1 MRFAFSFFLLLA
13 VTLAYAQ
20 QKSYPAGYF
29 RYPLSIA
36 PKLNANFGEMRPN
49 HFHMGLDLFTERR
62 ENLPLYAAADGYV
75 ARLKIEPGGFG
86 RAIYLNHPNGLTTLY
101 AHMNDFMP
109 ELEAYLKT
117 KQYETESWRSE
128 LTLPA
133 NLFPV
138 KKGQFIGYSGN
149 TGGSQGPHVHFEI
162 RETVSEKCLNPLLFS
177 FNIPDQVPPDLK
189 NIAVYDRN
197 QSIYEQSPR
206 VFQLIKKENVYRPS
220 SVIKVNTDKVVLA
233 IHATDRMTGVPN
245 ANGIFKVSVFEGS
258 KQIGGFSIDKVGYD
272 ETRYLNAHIDH
283 KIRSSGGAYL
293 QLLFPLEGDQLDI
306 YNPNLR
312 NTYLYLNDTMLHSL
326 RLEVADPNGNVSKSL
341 IQIQRSSWVKTVPV
355 ASGILMKAKEL
366 NVFENDLVQL
376 VIPENG
382 LYDSIYFRYE
392 TLPSVI
398 QNSYSKSFRLHD
410 PKIPVHSYFTVRI
423 KADKQVPY
431 PLRDKMIMV
440 RTEKSEKNVAKA
452 NWEWGWY
459 TSAFRDFGDFT
470 LVADDVPPT
479 ISLPG
484 VMDGADLSR
493 AKRIV
498 ASVNDNYSS
507 IKNFRAE
514 LDGKW
519 LMFSQKGRT
528 FTYNFDE
535 YCEPGEHI
543 LKIMVDDEAG
553 NRTTKEW
560 IFRR

>member
-1 MRFAFSFFLLLA
+1 MRFALYSLLLLM
-13 VTLAYAQ
+13 VSGAYAQ

-29 RYPLSIA
+29 RYPLAIA

-62 ENLPLYAAADGYV
+62 ENLPIYAAADGYV

-86 RAIYLNHPNGLTTLY
+86 RAIYLNHPNGFTTLY

-109 ELEAYLKT
+109 ELEAYLKK
-117 KQYETESWRSE
+117 KQYEAESWRTE

-162 RETVSEKCLNPLLFS
+162 RETVSEKCLNPLLFG
-177 FNIPDQVPPDLK
+177 FNIPDQVTPDLK
-189 NIAVYDRN
+189 NLAIYDRN
-197 QSIYEQSPR
+197 QSIYEQAPR
-206 VFQLIKKENVYRPS
+206 IVPLAKKSNVYAPS
-220 SVIKVNTDKVVLA
+220 SVIKLSTDKISIA

-245 ANGIFKVSVFEGS
+245 ANGIFKVAVFEGS
-258 KQIGGFSIDKVGYD
+258 KQIGGFRIDRIGYD

-283 KIRSSGGAYL
+283 KTRASGGAYL
-293 QLLFPLEGDQLDI
+293 QFLFPLEGDQLDI
-306 YNPNLR
+306 YQPNPR
-312 NTYLYLNDTMLHSL
+312 STFISLNDTLVHTL
-326 RLEVADPNGNVSKSL
+326 RIEVSDPYGNTSVSM
-341 IQIQRSSWVKTVPV
+341 IQIQRTGWIKPV
-355 ASGILMKAKEL
+355 FPATGVLMKANEL
-366 NVFENDLVQL
+366 NVFENDNIQL

-382 LYDSIYFRYE
+382 LYDSVYFRYAA
-392 TLPSVI
+392 LPALLP
-398 QNSYSKSFRLHD
+398 QSYSQSFYLHE

-431 PLRDKMIMV
+431 PLRDKMIIV
-440 RTEKSEKNVAKA
+440 RTEKNESNVAKA
-452 NWEWGWY
+452 NWELGWY

-470 LVADDVPPT
+470 LVADNEPPT
-479 ISLPG
+479 ITLPG
-484 VMDGADLSR
+484 VANGANLSR
-493 AKRIV
+493 ATRIV
-498 ASVNDNYSS
+498 ATVNDNYLSV
-507 IKNFRAE
+507 KNFRAE

-528 FTYNFDE
+528 FTYKFDE
-535 YCEPGEHI
+535 NCGPGEHI

-560 IFRR
+560 RFSR

>member
-1 MRFAFSFFLLLA
+1 MRFALCSLLLLMVA
-13 VTLAYAQ
+13 GAYAQ
-20 QKSYPAGYF
+20 QKTYPAGYF

-62 ENLPLYAAADGYV
+62 ENLPIYAAADGYV

-86 RAIYLNHPNGLTTLY
+86 RAIYLNHPNGFTTLY

-109 ELEAYLKT
+109 ELEAYLKK
-117 KQYETESWRSE
+117 KQYEAESWRTE

-162 RETVSEKCLNPLLFS
+162 RETVSEKCLNPLLFG
-177 FNIPDQVPPDLK
+177 FNIPDQVAPDLK
-189 NIAVYDRN
+189 NLAVYDRN
-197 QSIYEQSPR
+197 QSIYEQAPR
-206 VFQLIKKENVYRPS
+206 IVPLVKKSNVYSPS
-220 SVIKVNTDKVVLA
+220 SVIKVSTDKVSIA
-233 IHATDRMTGVPN
+233 IHATDRMSGVPN
-245 ANGIFKVSVFEGS
+245 ANGIFKVAVFEGS
-258 KQIGGFSIDKVGYD
+258 KQIGGFRIDRVGYD

-283 KIRSSGGAYL
+283 KTKAAGGAYL
-293 QLLFPLEGDQLDI
+293 QFLFPLEGDQLDI
-306 YNPNLR
+306 YQPVPHSS
-312 NTYLYLNDTMLHSL
+312 YFSLNDTLVHTL
-326 RLEVADPNGNVSKSL
+326 RMEVSDPYGNTSVTM
-341 IQIQRSSWVKTVPV
+341 IQIQRIGWIKQISPATGV
-355 ASGILMKAKEL
+355 LMKAKEL
-366 NVFENDLVQL
+366 NVFENDNVQL

-382 LYDSIYFRYE
+382 LYDSIYFRYAV
-392 TLPSVI
+392 LPALLP
-398 QNSYSKSFRLHD
+398 QAYSQSFHLHE

-431 PLRDKMIMV
+431 PLRDKMIIV
-440 RTEKSEKNVAKA
+440 RTEKSESNVAKA
-452 NWEWGWY
+452 NWELGWY
-459 TSAFRDFGDFT
+459 NSTFRDFGDFT
-470 LVADDVPPT
+470 LVADNEPPT
-479 ISLPG
+479 ITLPG
-484 VMDGADLSR
+484 VANGANLSR
-493 AKRIV
+493 ATRIV
-498 ASVNDNYSS
+498 ATVNDNYQS

-528 FTYNFDE
+528 FTYRFDE
-535 YCEPGEHI
+535 NCGPGEHI

-560 IFRR
+560 RFSR